1 MREYNGYIKAKGIG
15 SEDLIAM
22 IRETGLLEFGVE
34 KEPVADK
41 WDRVI
46 AERAQQTN
54 PIRVVGGL
62 NNADRN
68 GALLA
73 LLKDDSE
80 KVLDGIC
87 IAAHAIDADEKWLY
101 LPEGCEALGEE
112 ISDAAKECG
121 IEIKYGII
129 NRRES
134 RGGAFHHIETL
145 HALSEILTDSY
156 EPGTYMAVCPV
167 SNGKEAVTGAIC
179 KVAFG
184 TKVSD
189 ILKEADI
196 TEDIQAIAI
205 GTKLCEASAAE
216 MVIEKETP
224 VGNGVITVYDNT
236 CCLVHESEKILLEGR
251 KQSCGKCTFCRE
263 GLIQLHTMVREITEG
278 KGKKEFLPMIQEI
291 GEAMTISTPCTM
303 GQTGSD
309 FVLGAL
315 ASFAGEFE
323 EHIRKK
329 CAHDVCE
336 AFQTIYIDPK
346 KCTGCGLCIEACPVK
361 DAITGKPGYVHM
373 LDAFAGV
380 KAGEWMDACP
390 EGAIIKTSGRVPK
403 LPAKL
408 TRASAKPAPG
418 SAGEAALLAAGG
430 AAAAGGK
437 GEAKKAS
444 RRIRRTSA
452 ALMAAA
458 QNSQAAAE
466 AGVSAISGKKKKVT
480 KPRVFNNT
488 DQLLGGGKIMKKM
501 EADVIIAGGGPAGLA
516 AAVTA
521 GENNLT
527 SIIFEKTN
535 TTGGAANMGM
545 GPLGIDTHIQKKLFN
560 NITVQEALDE
570 HMRYTHFQV
579 DSDLVQTYF
588 NKSADTISWLEDYG
602 VEFAGAFR
610 YFKESAATWHIVKP
624 ENGVIGPRAAGPM
637 ARILA
642 EKAQEMG
649 TTICLETSMKSLI
662 VEDGRV
668 VGMIAVDKDGNEI
681 EARGKAV
688 VVATG
693 GFGNNEEMLRDE
705 FDLNLWKDFWPFR
718 IPAHQGE
725 GLQGM
730 WDVGAERYGANLE
743 IIYQLADNMNWF
755 LLDAVLRQPN
765 LMINQRGD
773 RFMNEQYMG
782 NTTYTGNAIRQQPGK
797 YAYCILDDAIINY
810 YKQNGPDIFDIVHP
824 EEAFFAVGPEFERAV
839 AEGYEGYF
847 EADTIEELAEKIGID
862 ADKLQETFDEY
873 NQMCEEG
880 RDGKFHKN
888 PDFLHPIYG
897 KGKYRCGKFFVAA
910 YGSIG
915 GVRINKY
922 CEVMGG
928 DQEPIPGLYACG
940 NDSNIIYGDSYNFT
954 LCGNSMG
961 FAVNSGRMAGE
972 AIAEYIEDMGL

>member
-15 SEDLIAM
+15 KDKLIAAVS
-22 IRETGLLEFGVE
+22 EAGLLEFGIE
-34 KEPVADK
+34 REPVAEK
-41 WDRVI
+41 WNRVNE
-46 AERAQQTN
+46 ERALQTN
-54 PIRVVGGL
+54 PIRVVAGL
-62 NNADRN
+62 NNADRA

-73 LLKDDSE
+73 LLETDAE
-80 KVLDGIC
+80 KILDGIC
-87 IAAHAIDADEKWLY
+87 IAGLAVDADEKWLH
-101 LPEGCEALGEE
+101 LPEGCEALGEKL
-112 ISDAAKECG
+112 SDAAKECG
-121 IEIKYGII
+121 IEIHYGII

-134 RGGAFHHIETL
+134 RGGAFHHIETML
-145 HALSEILTDSY
+145 ALSEILTETY
-156 EPGTYMAVCPV
+156 EPGTYVAVSRV
-167 SNGKEAVTGAIC
+167 TVGADAVTEAPKKIP
-179 KVAFG
+179 FG
-184 TKVSD
+184 TKV
-189 ILKEADI
+189 ADVLDG
-196 TEDIQAIAI
+196 TGADAIQAIAV
-205 GTKLCEASAAE
+205 GSSLMDASA
-216 MVIEKETP
+216 MDLVIDKET
-224 VGNGVITVYDNT
+224 VIGNGVLTVYDNT
-236 CCLVHESEKILLEGR
+236 CCLVHETEKVLLEGR

-263 GLIQLHTMVREITEG
+263 GLIQLHTMVKEITEG
-278 KGKKEFLPMIQEI
+278 NGKKEFLDMITEI
-291 GEAMTISTPCTM
+291 GEAMKISTPCTM
-303 GQTGSD
+303 GQTGAD
-309 FVLGAL
+309 FALGGL
-315 ASFAGEFE
+315 QYFGGEFAA
-323 EHIRKK
+323 HIRKQ
-329 CAHDVCE
+329 CAHEVCE

-346 KCTGCGLCIEACPVK
+346 KCTGCGLCIAACPVK
-361 DAITGKPGYVHM
+361 DAINGKPGYIHM

-403 LPAKL
+403 LPSKL

-418 SAGEAALLAAGG
+418 SAGEAALQAAGAAGAEG
-430 AAAAGGK
+430 AASGARK
-437 GEAKKAS
+437 PAK
-444 RRIRRTSA
+444 RIRRTSA
-452 ALMAAA
+452 ALLAAA
-458 QNSQAAAE
+458 NAQPAAA
-466 AGVSAISGKKKKVT
+466 GDKISAISGKKKFQT
-480 KPRVFNNT
+480 KPRIFTNT
-488 DQLLGGGKIMKKM
+488 DSLGGTNMKKM

-521 GENNLT
+521 GENGLT

-560 NITVQEALDE
+560 NITVSEALDE
-570 HMRYTHFQV
+570 HMKYTHFQV

-588 NKSADTISWLEDYG
+588 HKSADTISWLEDYG

-642 EKAQEMG
+642 EKSQEMG
-649 TTICLETSMKSLI
+649 TTICLETSMKSLL
-662 VEDGRV
+662 VEEGRV

-718 IPAHQGE
+718 IPSHQGE
-725 GLQGM
+725 GLKSM
-730 WDVGAERYGANLE
+730 WDIGAERYGANLE

-755 LLDAVLRQPN
+755 MLDAVFRQPN
-765 LMINQRGD
+765 LLINQRGD
-773 RFMNEQYMG
+773 RFMNEAYMG

-797 YAYCILDDAIINY
+797 YAYCIMDDALLNY

-824 EEAFFAVGPEFERAV
+824 EEAFFAVEPEFERAK
-839 AEGYEGYF
+839 AEGYDGYF
-847 EADTIEELAEKIGID
+847 EADTIEELAEQMGID
-862 ADKLQETFDEY
+862 PDKLQETFDEY
-873 NQMCEEG
+873 NEFCEAG
-880 RDGKFHKN
+880 RDEKFHKN
-888 PDFLHPIYG
+888 ADFLHPIYG
-897 KGKYRCGKFFVAA
+897 KGKYRAGRFYVAA

-922 CEVMGG
+922 CEVLGA